1 MPNITLL
8 INLILTENNYAFEM
22 PLYSF

>member
-22 PLYSF
+22 TLYSF

>member
-8 INLILTENNYAFEM
+8 INLILTEKNYAFEI